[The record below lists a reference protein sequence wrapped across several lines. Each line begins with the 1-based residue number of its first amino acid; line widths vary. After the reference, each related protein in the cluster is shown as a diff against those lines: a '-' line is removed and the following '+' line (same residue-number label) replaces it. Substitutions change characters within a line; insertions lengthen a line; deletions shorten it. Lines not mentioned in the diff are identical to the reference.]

1 MYSLSSVT
9 LPGFPRLRI
18 HSKSLR
24 RVEDLLSKLLAQRE
38 GAGLRKRKGEGSS
51 RGNRKGYVDCEGDQ
65 REKADMLL
73 SKLGGP

>member
-1 MYSLSSVT
+1 M
-9 LPGFPRLRI
+9 
-18 HSKSLR
+18 
-24 RVEDLLSKLLAQRE
+24 LSKFLAQRE

-51 RGNRKGYVDCEGDQ
+51 RRNLKGYVDCEGGQ

>member
-1 MYSLSSVT
+1 M
-9 LPGFPRLRI
+9 
-18 HSKSLR
+18 
-24 RVEDLLSKLLAQRE
+24 LSKLLAQRE

-51 RGNRKGYVDCEGDQ
+51 RGNLKGYVDCEGDQ